1 MTTRTC
7 VYEIEFDVLASKRE
21 EFEEWLSSD
30 IIDWVN
36 HETIACFEVFQNEKG
51 LSPEVKLSFGFETV
65 RAWATFVGTEEHK
78 AAIERLGTL
87 AEDREAVLWERAS
100 VKLDGVSDVGI
111 SNERQAGNPDQTHHV
126 ESTL

>member
-1 MTTRTC
+1 M
-7 VYEIEFDVLASKRE
+7 YEIQFDVLASNRE

-30 IIDWVN
+30 VIDWVS
-36 HETIACFEVFQNEKG
+36 HETVACFEVFQNEKG

-78 AAIERLGTL
+78 AAIERLCTL

-100 VKLDGVSDVGI
+100 VKLDGVGDVAISDGG
-111 SNERQAGNPDQTHHV
+111 QAGNPEQIHQV